1 MLKDQ
6 WNGKL
11 YNENAIGIG
20 KNKLRLIEIFLK
32 RLIKFK
38 IVNKKMLS
46 KYKRISTK
54 AF

>member
-20 KNKLRLIEIFLK
+20 KSKLRLIEIFLK
-32 RLIKFK
+32 RLINLK
-38 IVNKKMLS
+38 L
-46 KYKRISTK
+46 
-54 AF
+54 

>member
-1 MLKDQ
+1 M
-6 WNGKL
+6 
-11 YNENAIGIG
+11 ENCIMKMQLEIG
-20 KNKLRLIEIFLK
+20 KSKLRLIEIFLK

-54 AF
+54 VF